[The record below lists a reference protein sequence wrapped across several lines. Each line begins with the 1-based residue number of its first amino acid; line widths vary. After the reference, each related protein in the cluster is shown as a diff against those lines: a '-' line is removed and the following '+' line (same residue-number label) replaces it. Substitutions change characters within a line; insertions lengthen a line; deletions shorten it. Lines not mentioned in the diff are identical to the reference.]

1 VFLQLLISGLTL
13 GLVYA
18 VVSLGFQVVARGS
31 DVFNFA
37 HGELVAIATLT
48 YFSLAVS
55 YRIPALIAVV
65 LTVLAVTAVSRR
77 RCACASR

>member
-1 VFLQLLISGLTL
+1 MFLQLLISGLTL

-18 VVSLGFQVVARGS
+18 VVSLGFQVVAR
-31 DVFNFA
+31 
-37 HGELVAIATLT
+37 
-48 YFSLAVS
+48 AVS
-55 YRIPALIAVV
+55 YRIPALVAVV